1 MRLILSVWIF
11 VTSILLASCGSASV
25 PTTEIDLIVTDF
37 QFSPNSFTVPA
48 GENITIHLG
57 NSGAVVHSF
66 IIMDSGQTAGSEFG
80 DEDLPNVYWKVEV
93 PPGNDFSATFTAP
106 QEPGEYEFVCSIP
119 GHLQAGV
126 VGRLIVVEGK

>member
-11 VTSILLASCGSASV
+11 VTSILLVSCGGASV
-25 PTTEIDLIVTDF
+25 PTTEIDLTVTDF

-66 IIMDSGQTAGSEFG
+66 IIMNPGQTAGSEFG
-80 DEDLPNVYWKVEV
+80 NEDLPNVYWKMEI
-93 PPGNDFSATFTAP
+93 PPGNDSSTMFTAP
-106 QEPGEYEFVCSIP
+106 EEPGEYEIVCSIP
-119 GHLQAGV
+119 GHIQAGM
-126 VGRLIVVEGK
+126 VGRLIVVESK